1 MLSDEQAREVEELL
15 SAADREKS
23 VSSHDREPQSSTAAA
38 TTTEEVVDDDDEE
51 EPDWLQNVL
60 DAPNQKAKE
69 LQLEELKPTILVDD
83 SKPIE
88 QNIATIID
96 NKLVDAQATLH
107 TNAQDESMLDSLLSV
122 ESAPGSV
129 TDSSVCISTTTIDD
143 SITSSKPDANL
154 ESGSIVS
161 LTGPDNANL
170 DPDQYYIPEYPPVS
184 QKEVCVEGGIHY
196 FEDGNFWME
205 IPGLM
210 DCSVDDDDDDLDYP
224 VFTKKN
230 SKIKFSTAAIQ
241 VFSTFSVNDYDRRN
255 EDVDPV
261 AASAEYELEKRVE
274 KMHVFPV
281 ELMKGPEGLGLSII
295 GMFSTTFYCSVFVKF
310 FIFSS
315 SRNGSWSRC
324 WLREIGYI
332 CQNNYG

>member
-1 MLSDEQAREVEELL
+1 MIFISGSIHRQQSLLSDEQAREVEELL

-23 VSSHDREPQSSTAAA
+23 VSSHDREPQSTTTAA
-38 TTTEEVVDDDDEE
+38 TTTEEVVDDDDDEE

-69 LQLEELKPTILVDD
+69 LQLEELKPTITVDD
-83 SKPIE
+83 SKRIE
-88 QNIATIID
+88 QNIATTID
-96 NKLVDAQATLH
+96 NKILDAQAT
-107 TNAQDESMLDSLLSV
+107 NANAHDESMLDSIVSV

-154 ESGSIVS
+154 ESAAGSIVS
-161 LTGPDNANL
+161 LTGADNANL
-170 DPDQYYIPEYPPVS
+170 DPDQYYIPEYPPIS
-184 QKEVCVEGGIHY
+184 QKEVLVDGGIHY

-205 IPGLM
+205 IPGLL

-230 SKIKFSTAAIQ
+230 SKIKFSTASIQ
-241 VFSTFSVNDYDRRN
+241 VFSTYSVNDYDRRN

-295 GMFSTTFYCSVFVKF
+295 GMCRSGLDAFAFSTRF
-310 FIFSS
+310 
-315 SRNGSWSRC
+315 
-324 WLREIGYI
+324 
-332 CQNNYG
+332 